1 MKRLLSLCA
10 VLMMALG
17 TLTVHAASDITG
29 VWTGDMKGP
38 DGSQGFSLSFTF
50 KQDGAKVTGSV
61 AGPQGD
67 PLEITDGKIDGDKI
81 TFTVSFNGMTIRHEG
96 VLNAAGDE
104 IKLTSKAD
112 NNEFPAGDMT
122 LKKTPAAAKP

>member
-10 VLMMALG
+10 VLMMAAG
-17 TLTVHAASDITG
+17 TLTVHAASDVTG
-29 VWTGDMKGP
+29 VWTGEMKGP
-38 DGSQGFSLSFTF
+38 DGGQGFALSFNF
-50 KQDGAKVTGSV
+50 KQDGAKLTGTV
-61 AGPQGD
+61 DGGQGD
-67 PLEITDGKIDGDKI
+67 PIVISDGKIDGDKI
-81 TFTVSFNGMTIRHEG
+81 SFTVSFNGMTIRHEG

-112 NNEFPAGDMT
+112 NNEFPAADMT